1 MGKHIQETPLTQEE
15 QKFAEENIEL
25 IKLYLNI
32 RKLPVDEWYDV
43 VVFWYLLSVK
53 RWFCTPELHQ
63 YKFKT
68 IAFTAMQS
76 AVWNEMQKMN
86 RRIKTISLDEEIPGT
101 DGITYLEGIT
111 YKNLNYIGYMGL
123 EREEMNIK
131 YNVQLPER
139 KSNYVGRKSDET
151 IAIEGF
157 LLGKMKNMCFE
168 YDTDEEAKK
177 KLSVVQ
183 ANRRKN
189 KHQKVYDVYRVKNC
203 IYVVRLADAK
213 KK

>member
-1 MGKHIQETPLTQEE
+1 
-15 QKFAEENIEL
+15 
-25 IKLYLNI
+25 
-32 RKLPVDEWYDV
+32 
-43 VVFWYLLSVK
+43 
-53 RWFCTPELHQ
+53 
-63 YKFKT
+63 
-68 IAFTAMQS
+68 
-76 AVWNEMQKMN
+76 
-86 RRIKTISLDEEIPGT
+86 
-101 DGITYLEGIT
+101 
-111 YKNLNYIGYMGL
+111 
-123 EREEMNIK
+123 MNIK